1 MLYIYISY
9 ERSVYYGTYSIN
21 FVFIPKKLILFS
33 SFSIGRTEKIDQR
46 LGHFQKT
53 FKLTGNE
60 VRNLAVQRP
69 RLITYDLA
77 HIQVLISL

>member
-1 MLYIYISY
+1 MMFVP
-9 ERSVYYGTYSIN
+9 ETYCID
-21 FVFIPKKLILFS
+21 FKMFIPTTVIIL
-33 SFSIGRTEKIDQR
+33 SFLSIDSTEKIDQR

-60 VRNLAVQRP
+60 VRNLAVKRP
-69 RLITYDLA
+69 RLITYHMA